1 MQDTRI
7 TSCRPARRSRQLA
20 AKDKPPA
27 PFALDPSLRP
37 DKHIKPGAK
46 GPYSYPSRHAARSA
60 AAVTFLS
67 VLSPHRAEE
76 YQRMRDEV
84 LYSRLYM
91 AGHVTSDLTAGTL
104 LGDLIGDYELA
115 VSGH

>member
-1 MQDTRI
+1 MGR
-7 TSCRPARRSRQLA
+7 A
-20 AKDKPPA
+20 AV
-27 PFALDPSLRP
+27 S
-37 DKHIKPGAK
+37 G
-46 GPYSYPSRHAARSA
+46 AARPA

-67 VLSPHRAEE
+67 ALAPHRAADYEW
-76 YQRMRDEV
+76 MRAEV

-91 AGHVTSDLTAGTL
+91 AGHVASDLTAGTL

>member
-1 MQDTRI
+1 M
-7 TSCRPARRSRQLA
+7 P
-20 AKDKPPA
+20 
-27 PFALDPSLRP
+27 
-37 DKHIKPGAK
+37 
-46 GPYSYPSRHAARSA
+46 SYPSRHAARSA

-67 VLSPHRAEE
+67 VLSPHRAED
-76 YQRMRDEV
+76 YQWMQDEV